1 MNGNSVLQLELD
13 NINSW
18 ALAND
23 MKLNPGKCK
32 EIVVCFSRLEDLP
45 PALIIDGKSIERV
58 QSHKT
63 LGNYFSIKYEVEHFH
78 RGHDV

>member
-1 MNGNSVLQLELD
+1 MINDLNSSSPTTYNWKYVDDITISEVVPLNGNSVLQLELD

-32 EIVVCFSRLEDLP
+32 EIVVWLSRLKDLP
-45 PALIIDGKSIERV
+45 PALIIDGV
-58 QSHKT
+58 
-63 LGNYFSIKYEVEHFH
+63 Y
-78 RGHDV
+78 